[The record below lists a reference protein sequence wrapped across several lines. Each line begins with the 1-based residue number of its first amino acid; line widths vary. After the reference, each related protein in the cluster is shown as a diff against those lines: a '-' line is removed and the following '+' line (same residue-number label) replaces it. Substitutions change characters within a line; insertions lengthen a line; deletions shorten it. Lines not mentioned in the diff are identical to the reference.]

1 MRFFH
6 VHSTT
11 RSALSASFAYSV
23 NPDNSVSYALSVARV
38 SSPPPNGTKSK
49 APKDVATRKMGTDIA
64 AGRLAKGVCDTTS
77 VSVGADIDWR
87 EVEAM
92 VLRHALGSTKLAVPS
107 RVKRDIRAR
116 LESYAPTIA

>member
-11 RSALSASFAYSV
+11 RSALSATFAYSV
-23 NPDNSVSYALSVARV
+23 NPDNTVSYAISVARV
-38 SSPPPNGTKSK
+38 SRGS
-49 APKDVATRKMGTDIA
+49 KDVATRKMGTDIA
-64 AGRLAKGVCDTTS
+64 AGRLAKGVCDTTT
-77 VSVGADIDWR
+77 VSVGAEIDWR

-92 VLRHALGSTKLAVPS
+92 VLRHALTASKLAVSS